1 MKKSEHETRDKEKPK
16 HRTQQDIEKRTWI
29 KTKNQ
34 IQEQTETRVM
44 TEKPKTRYKNKQ
56 KQESWHADI
65 ELQIVLCAPASEI
78 IDFLPIGTL
87 IFVHNAADDDRV
99 RRLTC
104 DVWEHSHGCRVWTG
118 PGWANSPA
126 GLKCCAIRLRRCDG
140 QSVLS
145 GSRLILEWHQW
156 WSHYCVDCRPLACH
170 PAAVLLCS
178 FQAPLPKISN
188 QST

>member
-1 MKKSEHETRDKEKPK
+1 MQCYPRSHTIISGALDSKVLCDVDS
-16 HRTQQDIEKRTWI
+16 
-29 KTKNQ
+29 
-34 IQEQTETRVM
+34 QE
-44 TEKPKTRYKNKQ
+44 PKTVHCSTDVWWCCVFASFFCFSKTNNQ
-56 KQESWHADI
+56 FLGFADV

-188 QST
+188 QSI